1 MQSYNDAGRYSMQNM
16 GAQKPVTPGG
26 QGSWTA
32 IQPPRK
38 GPEQRK
44 PRRVLPFILLV
55 VALILATVVVASDYQ
70 RANSALV
77 VQVGGQQ
84 AIPIDLNQSLP
95 ISPYLLGSNVF
106 PKAGTS
112 SQDQA
117 NSGFMSY
124 DQQVVQGLRSSKVK
138 LLRFPGGNWGE
149 EHTLSA
155 EQLNAFS
162 DLLNQVG
169 AEGFMQAQLSDPND
183 LTAVPLETRVSRA
196 ALLVDYMNNKQSIQ
210 RTRANAKAPFH
221 PIKYWSVGNEPDLLT
236 NPETNRKFT
245 VAEYTQAFIAFSLA
259 MHQKDPSIKIFGPEI
274 SQYLGAKGPKD
285 ATGKQWMEDFLRGV
299 NAYEHTHT
307 LPFRLLDGVS
317 FHRYPFD
324 DAQKDSNKLLSNPAE
339 WDSTLPALRQFIRQ
353 QFGQDLPIAITE
365 INTNPGKN
373 VPPQELAALWWGET
387 LGKLMSNQVEYVAF
401 FSTEGVDAPY
411 PLFTRGLKETA
422 LLRTM
427 QLFAQLQNTL
437 IPVQGAQGP
446 VSIYA
451 TQDSGHKTV
460 SLLLINKTNESQH
473 ISVRPDSLL
482 PFNIWSSSNLT
493 IPGYSMAVLTL
504 HRNSNNEAFSFSNN
518 ANVQQAA
525 PGVQHAN
532 CGNNTDSASVC

>member
-1 MQSYNDAGRYSMQNM
+1 MQSYNDARRYSMQNM

-26 QGSWTA
+26 QSSWTA

-55 VALILATVVVASDYQ
+55 AALIIATVVVTSDYQ
-70 RANSALV
+70 RANSALA
-77 VQVGGQQ
+77 VQVGDQQ
-84 AIPIDLNQSLP
+84 AVQIDLNQSLP

-117 NSGFMSY
+117 KSGFMSY

-183 LTAVPLETRVSRA
+183 ITAVPLETRASRA

-210 RTRANAKAPFH
+210 RTGANAKAPFH

-259 MHQKDPSIKIFGPEI
+259 MHQKDPNIKVFGPEI

-339 WDSTLPALRQFIRQ
+339 WDNTLPALRQFIRQ

-401 FSTEGVDAPY
+401 FSTEGVDTPY
-411 PLFTRGLKETA
+411 PLFTRDLKETA

-427 QLFAQLQNTL
+427 QLFARLQNNL
-437 IPVQGAQGP
+437 IPVLPAPGP

-482 PFNIWSSSNLT
+482 PFNTWSSSNLI
-493 IPGYSMAVLTL
+493 IPGYNMAVLTL
-504 HRNSNNEAFSFSNN
+504 HRNSSNEAFSFSNN
-518 ANVQQAA
+518 ANAQQAA

>member
-1 MQSYNDAGRYSMQNM
+1 MQ
-16 GAQKPVTPGG
+16 PGG

-32 IQPPRK
+32 IQPARK
-38 GPEQRK
+38 GPEQKK

-55 VALILATVVVASDYQ
+55 GALIIATVLVTSDYQ
-70 RANSALV
+70 RGNSALA
-77 VQVGGQQ
+77 VQVGDQQ

-117 NSGFMSY
+117 KSGFMSY
-124 DQQVVQGLRSSKVK
+124 DQQVVQGLRTSHVK

-149 EHTLSA
+149 EHTLST

-183 LTAVPLETRVSRA
+183 ITPVPLETRASRA
-196 ALLVDYMNNKQSIQ
+196 ALLVDYMNNQQSIQ
-210 RTRANAKAPFH
+210 RTGANAKAPFH
-221 PIKYWSVGNEPDLLT
+221 PIKYWSIGNEPDLLT

-259 MHQKDPSIKIFGPEI
+259 MHQKDPNIKVFGPEI
-274 SQYLGAKGPKD
+274 SQYMGAKGPKD
-285 ATGKQWMEDFLRGV
+285 ATGKQWMEEFLKGV
-299 NAYEHTHT
+299 NAYERTHS
-307 LPFRLLDGVS
+307 LSFRLLDGVS

-324 DAQKDSNKLLSNPAE
+324 DANKDSNKLLNNPAE

-353 QFGQDLPIAITE
+353 QFGEDLPIAITE

-401 FSTEGVDAPY
+401 FSTEGVATPY
-411 PLFTRGLKETA
+411 PFFTRDLKETA
-422 LLRTM
+422 LLRTT
-427 QLFAQLQNTL
+427 QLFAQLQNNL

-451 TQDSGHKTV
+451 TQDSGHKTI
-460 SLLLINKTNESQH
+460 SILLINKTNESQH
-473 ISVRPDSLL
+473 VSVRPDSLL
-482 PFNIWSSSNLT
+482 PFSTWSSSNLT

-504 HRNSNNEAFSFSNN
+504 HRNSTNEAFSFSNKAN
-518 ANVQQAA
+518 AQQAA
-525 PGVQHAN
+525 PGVQHVN
-532 CGNNTDSASVC
+532 CGSNTDSASVC

>member
-1 MQSYNDAGRYSMQNM
+1 MHSYNDAKRYSMQNM
-16 GAQKPVTPGG
+16 GARTPMQPGG

-32 IQPPRK
+32 IQPARK
-38 GPEQRK
+38 GPEQKK

-55 VALILATVVVASDYQ
+55 GALIIATVLVTSDYQ
-70 RANSALV
+70 RGNSALA
-77 VQVGGQQ
+77 VQVGDQQ

-117 NSGFMSY
+117 KSGFMSY
-124 DQQVVQGLRSSKVK
+124 DQQVVQGLRTSHVK

-149 EHTLSA
+149 EHTLST

-183 LTAVPLETRVSRA
+183 ITPVPLETRASRA
-196 ALLVDYMNNKQSIQ
+196 ALLVDYMNNQQSIQ
-210 RTRANAKAPFH
+210 RTGANAKAPFH
-221 PIKYWSVGNEPDLLT
+221 PIKYWSIGNEPDLLT

-259 MHQKDPSIKIFGPEI
+259 MHQKDPNIKVFGPEI
-274 SQYLGAKGPKD
+274 SQYMGAKGPKD
-285 ATGKQWMEDFLRGV
+285 ATGKQWMEEFLKGV
-299 NAYEHTHT
+299 NAYERTHS
-307 LPFRLLDGVS
+307 LSFRLLDGVS

-324 DAQKDSNKLLSNPAE
+324 DANKDSNKLLNNPAE

-353 QFGQDLPIAITE
+353 QFGEDLPIAITE

-401 FSTEGVDAPY
+401 FSTEGVATPY
-411 PLFTRGLKETA
+411 PFFTRDLKETA
-422 LLRTM
+422 LLRTT
-427 QLFAQLQNTL
+427 QLFAQLQNNL

-451 TQDSGHKTV
+451 TQDSGHKTI
-460 SLLLINKTNESQH
+460 SILLINKTNESQH
-473 ISVRPDSLL
+473 VSVRPDSLL
-482 PFNIWSSSNLT
+482 PFSTWSSSNLT

-504 HRNSNNEAFSFSNN
+504 HRNSTNEAFSFSNKAN
-518 ANVQQAA
+518 AQQAA
-525 PGVQHAN
+525 PGVQHVN
-532 CGNNTDSASVC
+532 CGSNTDSASVC